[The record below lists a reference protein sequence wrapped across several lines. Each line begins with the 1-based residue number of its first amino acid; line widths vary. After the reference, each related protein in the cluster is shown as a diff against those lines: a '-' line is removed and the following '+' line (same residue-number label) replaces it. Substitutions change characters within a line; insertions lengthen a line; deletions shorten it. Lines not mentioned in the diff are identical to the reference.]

1 MDKRHGTGRTRAPR
15 ARPREPTYGP
25 GNLPRQHPARPLS
38 PRASRQERMD
48 RLVAGKPP
56 WAQMTVTSVRAPS
69 APLCSGASRGHAP
82 SGCGQATEAGSACPP
97 SPVAAPCTGHSA
109 VGPPSPQSPPE
120 PPTTPITL
128 LSSKAPPPR
137 LPSTPALPRAPGA
150 GAAGPAPPA
159 SVPLPRLLGLADN
172 HKPPPGQPRGRGPRV
187 CRFPHWCL
195 PSGHQRIAAASY
207 APRAAL
213 DGTWG
218 PGLPVT
224 IQPDG

>member
-128 LSSKAPPPR
+128 LSSKAPP
-137 LPSTPALPRAPGA
+137 LAS
-150 GAAGPAPPA
+150 PAP
-159 SVPLPRLLGLADN
+159 LPCPGPLGL
-172 HKPPPGQPRGRGPRV
+172 GP
-187 CRFPHWCL
+187 L
-195 PSGHQRIAAASY
+195 
-207 APRAAL
+207 APRHLPQCPFPDFLASL
-213 DGTWG
+213 TTTNHLQVNRVGGG
-218 PGLPVT
+218 PGSAGSHADACPRD
-224 IQPDG
+224 IGR